1 MLEEWWTYLYFTRR
15 ATHVVGVNWTELYT
29 EERSKIP
36 TYYRLMEA
44 NIPSNIYKI
53 IFFKKKYSQ
62 RAAVQAFERRG
73 GKRVIFN
80 RTIHDIGSET
90 SEEY

>member
-1 MLEEWWTYLYFTRR
+1 
-15 ATHVVGVNWTELYT
+15 
-29 EERSKIP
+29 
-36 TYYRLMEA
+36 MEA

-62 RAAVQAFERRG
+62 REAVQAFERRG